1 MLRASPKAG
10 EVCLLDQDSRNEIST
25 MYVFLVKTKSSQQD
39 CFPESFTEE
48 KMEEA
53 KWVISFE
60 KGSRSI
66 QTAKALH
73 LSAWYKRQHST
84 VKAQVWF

>member
-10 EVCLLDQDSRNEIST
+10 EVCLLDQDSRNEEIST

-48 KMEEA
+48 KREEA

-73 LSAWYKRQHST
+73 LSA
-84 VKAQVWF
+84 